1 MVGKCPAVPANPNIQ
16 PAELPARLRAIPGF
30 EALQTAA
37 RSLPAYLVGGT
48 VRDLLLGAST
58 ADLDVVVEGELR
70 PLAEALGGEVT
81 EHERFQTATV
91 RLPEG
96 TIDLAQA
103 RAESYERPGALPTV
117 RPASLADD
125 LGRRDFG
132 FNAIAVALEDP
143 DRLIDPHGGIG
154 DLGHGRVRVLHE
166 GSFRDDPTRAL
177 RAARYAARFGFEL
190 EARTAELLRETDL
203 TNVSD
208 DRVAAEL
215 RKLAAEADPGA
226 AFALLRDWGLLSE
239 IPPDGPGRASTVAE
253 LASAPP
259 WAGWIDR
266 AEAVLVAV
274 AEPPPRAVEL
284 ALAAPERPSQAVA
297 LARGAHPA
305 ELITARAMGAEWLD
319 RYAAEWRQVRLE
331 IDGGDLLAA
340 GVPEGP
346 AIGRALEAALSAKL
360 DGELSD
366 RGAELELALKV
377 ARGEIPGD

>member
-1 MVGKCPAVPANPNIQ
+1 MPANPNIQ
-16 PAELPARLRAIPGF
+16 PAELPARLGAIPGF

-37 RSLPAYLVGGT
+37 RGLPAYLVGGT
-48 VRDLLLGAST
+48 VRDLLLGAPT

-117 RPASLADD
+117 RPASLTDD
-125 LGRRDFG
+125 LARRDFA
-132 FNAIAVALEDP
+132 FNAMAVPLEEP
-143 DRLIDPHGGIG
+143 ERLLDPHGGIG
-154 DLGHGRVRVLHE
+154 DLEQGRIRVLHE

-177 RAARYAARFGFEL
+177 RAARYAARYGFEL

-203 TNVSD
+203 ATVSD

-215 RKLAAEADPGA
+215 RKIAAEADPGA
-226 AFALLRDWGLLSE
+226 AFALFRDWELLPE
-239 IPPDGPGRASTVAE
+239 IPPDGPSRASAVAK

-259 WAGWIDR
+259 WAGWVDR
-266 AEAVLVAV
+266 ADAVLVAV
-274 AEPPPRAVEL
+274 TEPPPRLVEL
-284 ALAAPERPSQAVA
+284 ALAVPERPSQAVE
-297 LARGAHPA
+297 LARPAHPA

-319 RYAAEWRQVRLE
+319 RYAAEWRDVCLE
-331 IDGGDLLAA
+331 IDGSDLLAA

-346 AIGRALEAALSAKL
+346 AIGRALGAALSAKL
-360 DGELSD
+360 DGEISG
-366 RGAELELALKV
+366 RSAELEIALQV
-377 ARGEIPGD
+377 ARGEIPDD